1 MLIFPGFIP
10 QTDSESDSHMPS
22 LQHRPLSLPQSH
34 PERPRF
40 LHDLASAALEQ
51 DGQSSQREDLDAIIH
66 FLIEDASLPLARPTR
81 NGVQIFLDLTH
92 ALRRSQKL
100 VELEEVNTII
110 RSLRKLHDCP
120 FEAVSV
126 FQHAVTMSLIEMLAA
141 RVKGDARSSLEDID
155 EIVLLCR
162 RLFTSDTPPDS
173 LINAF
178 EALTEA
184 VFDAYSRGRQL
195 QCLTPAIGC
204 LREALKTCS
213 SGFYQV
219 SFDLANLLAVRFLT
233 LQIDNDY
240 QEAKAV
246 LHNIILPR
254 SPSAPPDAY
263 QIQVSALTTALG
275 LAQSIVCS
283 SLKDLEGAVSR
294 CRSFLESCSLFGNPL
309 HPVIA
314 ELLVSLS
321 GQKFKHIIPKQRE
334 HPTHSEVDRLPLSA
348 QLGTLGDG
356 VDGIDIVPVTLPT
369 PPLENVDRLQNLT
382 DDASEDAI
390 KYNRGLPAT
399 APHTN
404 QLESFHPSA
413 FNGFLYVEFNRSKRI
428 EYLDESI
435 TLYREVLQ
443 LDSTPLTHFFIIQQ
457 LILSLSVRWQLFGRK
472 HDLGELMCLFAS
484 GVKDTYTT
492 VPSRFELACRWAH
505 TARVSRH
512 HSLSAAYKNV
522 MSLMQSS
529 LVFTPDL
536 PIHLEKR
543 DLYEKTPLNI
553 ASHHIRAGR
562 LEQAVEALEH
572 GRALLWSEMR
582 GLRTSIDQL
591 RAADPLLA
599 KRFTAINQEL
609 EILTTS
615 ASSNASTGMDD
626 GVPEGDKWTGQI
638 SHLAKRQHEL
648 LMERDTLISQIRG
661 QPRLEN
667 FLLPLSFG
675 TLRSAASNGPVIIIN
690 HCKWRSD
697 ILIVFHDSPPSHIP
711 TPYDFFD
718 RANRLKD
725 RLLNTREIYG
735 LDSEHYENALSFVLK
750 GLYELVGRP
759 VIERLKRLG
768 IPEQSRVW
776 WCPTSVFEYLP
787 LHAMGPISPDSG
799 DLRYFSDLY
808 VSSYTPTLSA
818 LIASREPDPR
828 ASDLLTLL
836 VSQPSPSMPGA
847 WPDAEPVYDLETATS
862 LSLRN
867 TSSST
872 VLDGLQSHQFA
883 CVTHRGKPKTENPF
897 EAAMWFFDGERLTLL
912 DIVRYRRHAG
922 ESALLLGRH
931 TYTAELTCGNMPD
944 EALQLSA
951 AVLFSGFSSV
961 IGTMWGADDE
971 DGQDLAEAVYRSM
984 YLRNDEGTAYH
995 EGSAMALQHAV
1006 QQLRSGL
1013 PLARWVNH
1021 VHYGA

>member
-1 MLIFPGFIP
+1 
-10 QTDSESDSHMPS
+10 
-22 LQHRPLSLPQSH
+22 
-34 PERPRF
+34 
-40 LHDLASAALEQ
+40 
-51 DGQSSQREDLDAIIH
+51 
-66 FLIEDASLPLARPTR
+66 
-81 NGVQIFLDLTH
+81 
-92 ALRRSQKL
+92 
-100 VELEEVNTII
+100 
-110 RSLRKLHDCP
+110 
-120 FEAVSV
+120 
-126 FQHAVTMSLIEMLAA
+126 MSLIEMLAV
-141 RVKGDARSSLEDID
+141 RVKGDARSSSEDID
-155 EIVLLCR
+155 EIVVLCR
-162 RLFTSDTPPDS
+162 KLLTSDAPPDS

-178 EALTEA
+178 ETLTVA
-184 VFDAYSRGRQL
+184 AFGAYSRGRQL

-219 SFDLANLLAVRFLT
+219 SFDLANLLVVRFLT
-233 LQIDNDY
+233 LQIDDDY

-254 SPSAPPDAY
+254 SPRAPPDAY

-275 LAQSIVCS
+275 LARSIVCS
-283 SLKDLEGAVSR
+283 SLEEREGAVSR
-294 CRSFLESCSLFGNPL
+294 CRTFLEGCSLFGNPL
-309 HPVIA
+309 HPVIS

-321 GQKFKHIIPKQRE
+321 GQKFKHIIPQQLEHE
-334 HPTHSEVDRLPLSA
+334 HPTHSEVDRRPSSA

-356 VDGIDIVPVTLPT
+356 VDGFDIVPVTLPT
-369 PPLENVDRLQNLT
+369 HPEENVDCLQTLT
-382 DDASEDAI
+382 HDASEDAI
-390 KYNRGLPAT
+390 KYNRGPPAT
-399 APHTN
+399 APHTD
-404 QLESFHPSA
+404 QLESFHLSA
-413 FNGFLYVEFNRSKRI
+413 FNGLLYVAFDHSKRI

-435 TLYREVLQ
+435 TLYREALQ
-443 LDSTPLTHFFIIQQ
+443 LDSAPLTHFFIIQQ

-484 GVKDTYTT
+484 GVKDTYAT
-492 VPSRFELACRWAH
+492 VPSRFDLACRWAH

-512 HSLSAAYKNV
+512 HSLSTAYENV
-522 MSLMQSS
+522 MSIMQSS
-529 LVFTPDL
+529 LAFAPDL

-543 DLYEKTPLNI
+543 NLYEKTPLNI

-572 GRALLWSEMR
+572 GRALLWCEMR

-599 KRFTAINQEL
+599 ERFTAINQEL

-615 ASSNASTGMDD
+615 ASSNANTGMAD
-626 GVPEGDKWTGQI
+626 GGLEGDKWTGQI
-638 SHLAKRQHEL
+638 SDLAKRQHGL

-661 QPRLEN
+661 QPGFES

-697 ILIVFHDSPPSHIP
+697 ILVIFRDDSPPSHIP

-725 RLLNTREIYG
+725 RLLNTRENFG
-735 LDSEHYENALSFVLK
+735 LDSENYENALSSVLK

-768 IPEQSRVW
+768 IPEQSRIW
-776 WCPTSVFEYLP
+776 WCPTSVFGYLP
-787 LHAMGPISPDSG
+787 LHAMGPISPDTG

-818 LIASREPDPR
+818 LITSREPDPR

-847 WPDAEPVYDLETATS
+847 WPDAEIVYDLEAATS

-867 TSSST
+867 TSFST
-872 VLDGLQSHQFA
+872 GVDGLQNHQFA
-883 CVTHRGKPKTENPF
+883 CVTHRGKPKTENSF
-897 EAAMWFFDGERLTLL
+897 EAAMWFSSGEPLTLL
-912 DIVRYRRHAG
+912 DIVRCRRHAG
-922 ESALLLGRH
+922 ESALLLGH
-931 TYTAELTCGNMPD
+931 HIHTAELKYGSMPD

-951 AVLFSGFSSV
+951 AVQFSGFRSV
-961 IGTMWGADDE
+961 IGTMWGGDDE

-984 YLRNDEGTAYH
+984 YSRSGKGTAYH
-995 EGSAMALQHAV
+995 VGSAMALQHAV

-1013 PLARWVNH
+1013 PLARWVNY